1 MRPIKK
7 GQRFTTSIIDGL
19 LNVKYFFGKSGV
31 EYDTYEEARKANPSG
46 YILIRPVGSYGAVEA
61 DLCELAE

>member
-7 GQRFTTSIIDGL
+7 GQRFTTSVIQGVF
-19 LNVKYFFGKSGV
+19 NVKCFFGKSGV
-31 EYDTYEEARKANPSG
+31 EYDTYEKAKYANPTGS
-46 YILIRPVGSYGAVEA
+46 ILIRPVGSDGAVEA